1 MTQQDQDHQLKRV
14 LGFWD
19 LMGSAVGQIIGAGIM
34 SLTGA
39 AIALTGKSV
48 PIAFIISAVLVVF
61 QSIPFVFFN
70 STIRTNGGQYTIV
83 QLLVDR
89 RLGGFFTIIGILGN
103 LSLAMYALSAADYLM
118 GLIGFGNRTIIALIV
133 LTLFYVINAVG
144 IDMFA
149 KVQNVMVILLVI
161 ALVIFTV
168 FGLGEVD
175 WAGMTTEGEWMTD
188 GVMGLMQASSL
199 LTFAT
204 GGGTVVVSLAGEAK
218 EPTKDIPRVIII
230 STLFVA
236 VLYAVMSCVAVGVLP
251 LEQTAGASLV
261 DTARAILPYPLFVF
275 FIIGGAECALAST
288 LNNQFASSTKPIMQA
303 TWDGWFPASWGRLNK
318 QKVPIIYLTVLY
330 VIGLLTILTGMDID
344 AIGSL
349 VLLISAVN
357 SLIVTYGM
365 MNLEKV
371 IPEEW
376 AASKFHVSHGTLV
389 VFFILAEL
397 ANFLNLYLN
406 ARGKSAAL
414 LIGNVIMAVAAL
426 AYSFSRYNSGKVT
439 GEVTYEKA

>member
-1 MTQQDQDHQLKRV
+1 MTQQDQDHQLNRV

-39 AIALTGKSV
+39 AIAMTGKSV
-48 PIAFIISAVLVVF
+48 PIAFIISAILVVF
-61 QSIPFVFFN
+61 KSIPYVFFN
-70 STIRTNGGQYTIV
+70 STIRTNGGPYTIV
-83 QLLVDR
+83 QLLVNKK
-89 RLGGFFTIIGILGN
+89 LGGFYTIVFILSR

-118 GLIGFGNRTIIALIV
+118 GLIGFGNRIIIALIV

-149 KVQNVMVILLVI
+149 KVQNTMVVLLVV
-161 ALVIFTV
+161 ALIIFTV

-188 GVMGLMQASSL
+188 GIMGLMQASSL

-204 GGGTVVVSLAGEAK
+204 GGATVIASLAGEAK
-218 EPTKDIPRVIII
+218 DPIHDIPRVIII

-251 LEQTAGASLV
+251 LEQTAGQSLV
-261 DTARAILPYPLFVF
+261 ETARTILPYPLFVF
-275 FIIGGAECALAST
+275 FILGGAECALAST
-288 LNNQFASSTKPIMQA
+288 LNNSLASSTKPIMQA
-303 TWDGWFPASWGRLNK
+303 TWDGWFPASWGRLSK
-318 QKVPIIYLTVLY
+318 KKVPIIYLTVLY
-330 VIGLLTILTGMDID
+330 IIGVLTILTGMDIS

-349 VLLISAVN
+349 VLLIGAVN
-357 SLIVTYGM
+357 EIIICWGL

-376 AASKFHVSHGTLV
+376 AASKFHVGHGTLV

-406 ARGKSAAL
+406 ARGKSTAL
-414 LIGNVIMAVAAL
+414 LIGNVIMAVVAL
-426 AYSFSRYNSGKVT
+426 IYSFSRYNSGKVT